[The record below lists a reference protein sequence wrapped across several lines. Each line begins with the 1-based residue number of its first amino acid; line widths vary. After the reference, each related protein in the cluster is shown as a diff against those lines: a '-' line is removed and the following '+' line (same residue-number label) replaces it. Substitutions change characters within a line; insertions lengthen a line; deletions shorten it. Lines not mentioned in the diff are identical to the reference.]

1 MAKQQQKIG
10 KLSLINAL
18 SAVEVDQGALSLI
31 NSFGEAGQKELVKIA
46 STPTK
51 GITPEIRARAVYV
64 LGILRW
70 RPAFKPLLK
79 LLRDKSASVRL
90 NAIYAISE
98 VGGPNAVEPLLTIVK
113 DAKRGATEQA
123 HALRCLADI
132 GDEKTL
138 AELEA
143 WSGKVQSI
151 ELKKLAGDMLKRL
164 RLSLAQ
170 IQAR

>member
-18 SAVEVDQGALSLI
+18 SAVEVDLGVLSLI
-31 NSFGEAGQKELVKIA
+31 NSYGKAGHEELVKIT

-138 AELEA
+138 VELEA